1 MENLNLLFYK
11 TFYSKLGD
19 DSWFDEKKKITVF
32 ENDIAAKS
40 KKLISAKFYKEDY
53 KPVCKDIAPDKF
65 MLKTAYPGLLAGT
78 GYAHGVDSASDI
90 KLGFSIDYV
99 TGQPYI
105 PGSSVKGLLR
115 SYFSYPDVIRELLGK
130 DLAAKE
136 VKALMLDIFEEND
149 RSAAD
154 TDIFFDAVIRRGD
167 ENGRILGFDA
177 ITPHGE
183 DLTKNPVPIKMIKIL
198 PDVVIEFSF
207 RLNPSKI
214 GEYEISPE
222 EKTNLFKEIL
232 CTFGIGAKTNVGYGV
247 LESYNE
253 TELAGY
259 KWPEKNKSFSATK
272 PTTEKPNYNNNRE
285 TQTKSIDFVKGE
297 IYEAVVNGGNEKKI
311 FIKIK
316 DKPYKCFIY
325 KDRVQAK
332 LKVGEKLEDGDKI
345 KVSFFKVDDYGNCC
359 FNYEGKI

>member
-90 KLGFSIDYV
+90 KLGFSLDYV

-130 DLAAKE
+130 DLTDKE

-154 TDIFFDAVIRRGD
+154 TDNFFDAVIRRGD
-167 ENGRILGFDA
+167 KNGSILGFDA

-214 GEYEISPE
+214 GDHDISVS
-222 EKTNLFKEIL
+222 EKKSLFEKIL

-247 LESYNE
+247 LGSYNE

-259 KWPEKNKSFSATK
+259 KWPEKNTSISETK
-272 PTTEKPNYNNNRE
+272 PMTEKPKNNNNSAN
-285 TQTKSIDFVKGE
+285 QTKSVEFVKDE
-297 IYEAVVNGGNEKKI
+297 IYEAVVNGGNPNK
-311 FIKIK
+311 FYIKIK
-316 DKPYKCFIY
+316 GKYCKCFIY
-325 KDRVQAK
+325 KDRVQA
-332 LKVGEKLEDGDKI
+332 KLEDGDKI
-345 KVSFFKVDDYGNCC
+345 KVSFFKKDAYDNYC
-359 FNYEGKI
+359 FNFVGKVE

>member
-11 TFYSKLGD
+11 TFYSKLG
-19 DSWFDEKKKITVF
+19 EGEIF
-32 ENDIAAKS
+32 ENDIAVKS
-40 KKLISAKFYKEDY
+40 KKLVSAKFYKEDY
-53 KPVCKDIAPDKF
+53 NPVCKDISPDKF
-65 MLKTAYPGLLAGT
+65 LLKTAYPGLLAGT
-78 GYAHGVDSASDI
+78 GYAHGVDSTSDI
-90 KLGFSIDYV
+90 KLGFSLDYV

-130 DLAAKE
+130 DLTDKE

-154 TDIFFDAVIRRGD
+154 TDNFFDAVIRRGD
-167 ENGRILGFDA
+167 KNGSILGFDA

-207 RLNPSKI
+207 RLNTSKI

-272 PTTEKPNYNNNRE
+272 PVTEKPKNNNRS
-285 TQTKSIDFVKGE
+285 TQTESVDFVKDE
-297 IYEAVVNGGNEKKI
+297 IYEAVVNGGNPNK
-311 FIKIK
+311 FYIKIK
-316 DKPYKCFIY
+316 GKYCKCFIY

-345 KVSFFKVDDYGNCC
+345 KVSFFKKDAYDNYC
-359 FNYEGKI
+359 FNFVGKVE

>member
-1 MENLNLLFYK
+1 
-11 TFYSKLGD
+11 
-19 DSWFDEKKKITVF
+19 
-32 ENDIAAKS
+32 
-40 KKLISAKFYKEDY
+40 
-53 KPVCKDIAPDKF
+53 

-90 KLGFSIDYV
+90 KLGFSLDYV

-115 SYFSYPDVIRELLGK
+115 SYFSYPDVIREFLGK
-130 DLAAKE
+130 DLTDKE

-247 LESYNE
+247 LAPVS
-253 TELAGY
+253 
-259 KWPEKNKSFSATK
+259 SFSVGDSCICIVTDVKKKQLNLIVEGTEVRLYVKLDALDIDVK
-272 PTTEKPNYNNNRE
+272 DLTTRFEK
-285 TQTKSIDFVKGE
+285 
-297 IYEAVVNGGNEKKI
+297 
-311 FIKIK
+311 
-316 DKPYKCFIY
+316 
-325 KDRVQAK
+325 
-332 LKVGEKLEDGDKI
+332 GDKI
-345 KVSFFKVDDYGNCC
+345 PAQILSFADGK
-359 FNYEGKI
+359 FNVKLLVE